1 MTTGALMDVIRGD
14 FRTSRAADELNAR
27 FQTLLG
33 LPHRYGPARL
43 AMGRSLGIQTQPDLQ
58 LNSFGFGRP
67 IKGEQLFGQ
76 GVELSCWLTL
86 ITEHVGDGALSRKDF
101 QALVAA
107 HWHRGLYMLWDDWK
121 AGAGDFDTFV
131 ARLVRHAN
139 SARGQRQVRPPAP

>member
-1 MTTGALMDVIRGD
+1 MTTGAIMDMIRGD

-43 AMGRSLGIQTQPDLQ
+43 ALGRSLGLATGPDLQ
-58 LNSFGFGRP
+58 LNSLGLGRP

-86 ITEHVGDGALSRKDF
+86 LTEHVGRGPLSRRDF
-101 QALVAA
+101 QSLVAA
-107 HWHRGLYMLWDDWK
+107 HWHRGLYMLWEDWK
-121 AGAGDFDTFV
+121 VSAGDFDAFV
-131 ARLVRHAN
+131 DRLVRHAN
-139 SARGQRQVRPPAP
+139 SSRGQRPVRTPAP

>member
-1 MTTGALMDVIRGD
+1 VTSNSMMDVIRGD
-14 FRTSRAADELNAR
+14 FRTSRQADELNGR

-43 AMGRSLGIQTQPDLQ
+43 ALGRSLGVQSQPELQ
-58 LNSFGFGRP
+58 LNSYGFGRP

-76 GVELSCWLTL
+76 GVELACWLAL
-86 ITEHVGDGALSRKDF
+86 VTEHVGSGALQRRDF
-101 QALVAA
+101 QTLIAA

-121 AGAGDFDTFV
+121 AAGGEFDAFV

-139 SARGQRQVRPPAP
+139 SMRSQGRITTPCV

>member
-1 MTTGALMDVIRGD
+1 MTANSLMDMIRGD
-14 FRTSRAADELNAR
+14 FRTSRPADELNAR

-33 LPHRYGPARL
+33 LAHRYGPARL
-43 AMGRSLGIQTQPDLQ
+43 ALGRSLGLQSQPDLQ
-58 LNSFGFGRP
+58 LNSFGLGRP

-86 ITEHVGDGALSRKDF
+86 VTEHVGGAALARRDF

-121 AGAGDFDTFV
+121 VSGGEFDAFV

-139 SARGQRQVRPPAP
+139 SARGQRAVRPPPV